1 MKELIIKKEKNPFAT
16 REKFLADMEV
26 LFEELKNS
34 YGGYEYFG
42 EERFALAKE
51 KIVMQIEVAYN
62 FDSAVSILREELAAF
77 IYDGHFSVDGVPLQ
91 NTKQKS
97 SQTFDYAVKQYEAEE
112 IPVFDIK
119 RFYYDNEEEKRQLE
133 EFAKSGEKYRNC
145 PYLIFDLRK
154 NNGGSDAY
162 LWEFLKGM
170 TGEEPDAPIDFLQK
184 NSDTFLAFLKEEYG
198 ENDVEPGVETY
209 KSEGKMICTGQK
221 IFVIIDRFVC
231 SSGESAIANLKTI
244 EGTVVVGENSGGC
257 YFSGNCINI
266 YLPNTG
272 ICVYYGTGRVLY
284 HGTQNID
291 ELGGFAPDIYG
302 KFEVEDVVAMAQS
315 DKREKQEL

>member
-1 MKELIIKKEKNPFAT
+1 MKELIIKKEKNISATKEEFFA
-16 REKFLADMEV
+16 DVEV

-42 EERFALAKE
+42 EERFLLAKG
-51 KIVMQIEVAYN
+51 KILER
-62 FDSAVSILREELAAF
+62 VSSQYTPETAISVLREELAAF
-77 IYDGHFSVDGVPLQ
+77 IFDGHFSVDGVPLC
-91 NTKQKS
+91 NPERKS
-97 SQTFDYAVKQYEAEE
+97 PETFDYAVKQYEAEG

-119 RFYYDNEEEKRQLE
+119 KFYFDNEEEKHQLE
-133 EFAKSGEKYRNC
+133 DFAKSGAKYRIC
-145 PYLIFDLRK
+145 PCLIFDLRK

-162 LWEFLKGM
+162 LWEFLQGM
-170 TGEEPDAPIDFLQK
+170 TGEEPEPPMDFVQI
-184 NSDTFLAFLKEEYG
+184 NSDTFLAVLKEEYG
-198 ENDVEPGVETY
+198 EEDVEPGVETY
-209 KSEGKMICTGQK
+209 KTDGKMICTGQK
-221 IFVIIDRFVC
+221 IFVLIDRFVC

-257 YFSGNCINI
+257 YFCGNCINI

-284 HGTQNID
+284 NGTQNID

-302 KFEVEDVVAMAQS
+302 EFEVEDVVAMIKNATT
-315 DKREKQEL
+315 K